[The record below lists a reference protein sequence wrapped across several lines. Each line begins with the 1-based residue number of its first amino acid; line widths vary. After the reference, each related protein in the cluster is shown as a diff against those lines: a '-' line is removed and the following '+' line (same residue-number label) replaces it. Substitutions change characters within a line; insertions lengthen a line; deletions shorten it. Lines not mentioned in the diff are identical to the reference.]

1 MSQTQVVLYN
11 PKVAERLNA
20 NTIWTQADLPG
31 WGKLAWNIVTDVI
44 GQAGGKS
51 AWKQYIDEFTGKTW
65 ATDYGARQAAL
76 AVKRFYDTASGTS
89 MNPEWTGN
97 TDVATLNKA
106 AYHETGSMVKNIA
119 NRFFAKLHD
128 FDSGNVLSVGGGGA
142 PSLTPGDGK
151 GLLVKVGQTALSLLT
166 GDELEA
172 RGKLIELGKTEL
184 GPLLHDAFKKLPHDD
199 WMRAIEK
206 EWDVEDAN
214 FRDGEQVVTHSGKLA
229 IVKKAYVFRKD
240 VVSITLAETGKTVD
254 VRAAMLNRAFK
265 RGEWAWTARFEPIA
279 GKVVKS
285 IGLIIRVQKVNV
297 FYQMRKLSDGTEDLF
312 LAKHMLPMDLK
323 YQAVLNST
331 PMVIDFKQAALMNSR
346 VKRSPCGLQNKMET
360 NLAMHEGRE
369 QYDNMLTRQ
378 LITEGDANNLEVQ
391 RAIVATKAADAFGL
405 NFDEALPWESTNA
418 RQLVGVARTGQSW
431 LEWLKGGDDF
441 PLAVKEKRRRIL
453 EETGVKTRRRLPEGD
468 RYALADSPASV
479 YTAGSTPMS
488 SARKLS
494 PVRHRSR
501 RSPTQHRSRSYS
513 RSPRRTPRR
522 TPTHSPGGSG
532 YSRFPT
538 PRGSTLGP
546 SERSR
551 GLVQTSPR
559 SRSGIRTTLSF
570 EDMQSQLQALPIANN
585 DPVLD
590 CTARDVGPVKGITG
604 TSYMGI
610 FIFALLIVLLLY
622 YM

>member
-468 RYALADSPASV
+468 RYALGDSPASM
-479 YTAGSTPMS
+479 YSAGSTPMS

-494 PVRHRSR
+494 PLRVPAISVSVSPDRSR
-501 RSPTQHRSRSYS
+501 RSPTQHSRSRSYS
-513 RSPRRTPRR
+513 RSPRR
-522 TPTHSPGGSG
+522 SPSPPIKGGSS

-538 PRGSTLGP
+538 PRGDIGP
-546 SERSR
+546 SKRS
-551 GLVQTSPR
+551 Q
-559 SRSGIRTTLSF
+559 GIVMTPTLLLF
-570 EDMQSQLQALPIANN
+570 DAKAKIQALPIANN